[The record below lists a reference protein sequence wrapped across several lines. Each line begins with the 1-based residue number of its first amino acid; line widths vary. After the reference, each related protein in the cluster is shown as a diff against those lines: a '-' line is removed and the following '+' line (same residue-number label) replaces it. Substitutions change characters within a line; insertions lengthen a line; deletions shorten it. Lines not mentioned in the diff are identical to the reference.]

1 MLMVLLTIVFDCY
14 EDFRFKINAQWY
26 FTEENFSSRGLTVE
40 DAEEELGFPR
50 GWTKVNGPFDDS
62 HRWKALRSTTNGC
75 GIAHI
80 FSRWLERIPAHPDE

>member
-50 GWTKVNGPFDDS
+50 AGLKSMVLLTIVTDGKRSAAPLMGAAS
-62 HRWKALRSTTNGC
+62 HT
-75 GIAHI
+75 
-80 FSRWLERIPAHPDE
+80 FSVAG